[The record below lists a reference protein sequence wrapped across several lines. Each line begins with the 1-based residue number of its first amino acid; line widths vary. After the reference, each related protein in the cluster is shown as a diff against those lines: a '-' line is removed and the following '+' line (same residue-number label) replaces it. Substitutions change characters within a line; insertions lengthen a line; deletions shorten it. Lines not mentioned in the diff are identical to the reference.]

1 VKGMSDLKMF
11 LDQGPGPREGEQE
24 GGVTR
29 RSTGMATV
37 ASATEHDRQTDRA
50 RYSSGQRDAE
60 DDRRPDSGSL
70 HQSHE
75 RSPTYML
82 PKFSRSPVPQR
93 QSESRNSEL
102 QKRWTPDPT
111 ADQRNSHQSGRT
123 VSMIRTDESF
133 LPSPSD
139 LLPSAS
145 TETTNTDSPFPPS
158 FDLMTPPDDRTIRAK
173 QDARYRQA
181 LSPDSRTFRDNR
193 DERPLSMS
201 VPTTAVSPNTDFQSS
216 SGDKGYDSNQIHPV
230 LYNQGQGPK
239 EGQKTD
245 SSLARRSTTGQKKF
259 DLTTPPPAFPQPLP
273 RSEPQGQAG
282 EKKIGPASFMSTSSK
297 RGRKLKKR
305 SSQQLDQSPSLSQTQ
320 TQTQTRQGSTTTG
333 AGDTIP
339 SSARGKKHWWSRRSR
354 GTDGSEDWKNA
365 APITAI

>member
-37 ASATEHDRQTDRA
+37 ASGAEHDRQTDRA
-50 RYSSGQRDAE
+50 RYSLGQRDAE
-60 DDRRPDSGSL
+60 NDRRPDSGSL
-70 HQSHE
+70 NQSYE
-75 RSPTYML
+75 RSPTYMR
-82 PKFSRSPVPQR
+82 PKFSTSPVPQR
-93 QSESRNSEL
+93 QLESRNSEL

-111 ADQRNSHQSGRT
+111 PDQRNSHQSGRT

-139 LLPSAS
+139 LLPSPS

-181 LSPDSRTFRDNR
+181 LSPVSRTFRDNR

-201 VPTTAVSPNTDFQSS
+201 VPTTAVSPDTDFQSS

-230 LYNQGQGPK
+230 IYDQGLVRK
-239 EGQKTD
+239 EGHGTEP
-245 SSLARRSTTGQKKF
+245 SLARRSTTGQKKF

-282 EKKIGPASFMSTSSK
+282 EE
-297 RGRKLKKR
+297 
-305 SSQQLDQSPSLSQTQ
+305 
-320 TQTQTRQGSTTTG
+320 G

-365 APITAI
+365 APMTAI